1 MPGCGPLTILKLPMK
16 RKTTRRATA
25 AALAGLLMAGVSAA
39 PANSWNKIRY
49 QGGTLDAKVNPFDW
63 NTTLTVRPGELDLLF
78 AGRKRLVI
86 PVADVATV
94 SYGQKAY
101 RRVADM
107 AVLSVFAT
115 PVALFGLLHKS
126 KDHIVSVEYKTP
138 DGKMGALLLTVH
150 KDHYEDLLRAVK
162 AATGKPVENWP

>member
-1 MPGCGPLTILKLPMK
+1 MLKLPMN

-25 AALAGLLMAGVSAA
+25 AALAGLLMAGGSSAQS
-39 PANSWNKIRY
+39 NSWNKIRY
-49 QGGTLDAKVNPFDW
+49 QGGTVDAKVNPFDW

-86 PVADVATV
+86 PVADVVTV

-115 PVALFGLLHKS
+115 PLALFGLLHKS
-126 KDHIVSVEYKTP
+126 KDHIVGIEYKTP
-138 DGKMGALLLTVH
+138 DGKTGAVLLTVH